1 MTDDLVK
8 RLRKADE
15 YEPLGHDGWEAA
27 DIIEALIAER
37 DALKSAQIEAIRA
50 ALEAAAEVAANEADY
65 VPVRPEDFRKAIRAL
80 APAAIAAK
88 LKGEG
93 DGVI

>member
-80 APAAIAAK
+80 DPAAIAAK